1 MNWRQIS
8 ILLATS
14 VVLPVGSVTAQQLN
28 TSSTRVTQTSSIVR
42 SEKIAQA
49 SSDAPD
55 FRKGRRGKRGMK
67 KIFQELNLT
76 TEQQQR
82 IQAIRQE
89 SKENNS
95 SLRQE
100 MRQTKEEMR
109 ELMANDTS
117 DNELRQQHEKIQN
130 LKKELGNQRFE
141 TMLKIRQVLTP
152 EQRTKMAELK
162 QQRWEKRR
170 QRWESRRR

>member
-14 VVLPVGSVTAQQLN
+14 VILPVGSVTAQQLN
-28 TSSTRVTQTSSIVR
+28 TSSTRVTQTSSII
-42 SEKIAQA
+42 SSGKIAQA
-49 SSDAPD
+49 SSDAPG

-76 TEQQQR
+76 TEQQER
-82 IQAIRQE
+82 IKAIRQE

-100 MRQTKEEMR
+100 MRQAKEEMGK
-109 ELMANDTS
+109 LMASDTNDS
-117 DNELRQQHEKIQN
+117 ELRQQHEKIQS
-130 LKKELGNQRFE
+130 LKKELGNKRFE
-141 TMLKIRQVLTP
+141 TMLKIRQELTP

-162 QQRWEKRR
+162 QQRRKNRR
-170 QRWESRRR
+170 QRWESSRR